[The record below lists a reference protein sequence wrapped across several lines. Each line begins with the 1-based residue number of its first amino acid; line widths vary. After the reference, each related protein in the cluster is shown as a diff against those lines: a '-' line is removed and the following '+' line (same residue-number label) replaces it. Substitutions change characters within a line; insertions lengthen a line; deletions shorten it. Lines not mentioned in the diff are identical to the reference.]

1 MHRTNPFIRS
11 VGGGEKRWR
20 DDYQG
25 TDNAQISVWVFTIYA
40 GLRLCGDPPAL
51 HSDDQLMLDCGAGNS
66 NVTQLGLHAD
76 YGGRNTVERNS
87 RPFVANCPPTLALP
101 LRSAS
106 KIYELQLMDPT
117 FVSEWRKPKAVFF
130 QGIGAGDGNRT
141 HDIQLGKV
149 FELSPLALLFRQLI
163 PSLWR

>member
-1 MHRTNPFIRS
+1 M
-11 VGGGEKRWR
+11 
-20 DDYQG
+20 
-25 TDNAQISVWVFTIYA
+25 
-40 GLRLCGDPPAL
+40 

-130 QGIGAGDGNRT
+130 QGIGGGDGNRT

-149 FELSPLALLFRQLI
+149 FELSPLALFGFSAAQQTWPPDYRDGSDSVLQALI
-163 PSLWR
+163 TLTVKSGTPRNQTASGLLVRLGPSRARSG